1 MARSIFDA
9 VRDICLSFPEAEAFT
24 SHGAPTFRVRGG
36 KVFAMFEANHHGSGR
51 TALWLPAPP
60 GSQEQN
66 IATSKKHFFKP
77 PYVGVRG
84 WLGVNLDTGL
94 SWDRVADLVREAF
107 ELVAPK
113 RARSQLGPTIRIKPP
128 AANAPKPVDPME
140 TPAAKRS
147 IAVLRKLCL
156 DLPETSEETSFGHP
170 VWKVGAKTFAM
181 ASDWGHGLRFT
192 FRVGG
197 ERQAM
202 LVEDPR
208 YSIPPYIGHRGWVSL
223 HVGAKVDVDELRGL
237 VEESYRGA
245 ATKRALK
252 AAGLL

>member
-1 MARSIFDA
+1 MAKSIFEA
-9 VRDICLSFPEAEAFT
+9 VQEICLSFPDAEEFT

-36 KVFAMFEANHHGSGR
+36 KVFAMFESNHHGSGR

-66 IATSKKHFFKP
+66 IAASKKHFFKP

-113 RARSQLGPTIRIKPP
+113 RALAQLGKTIRIKPP
-128 AANAPKPVDPME
+128 AA
-140 TPAAKRS
+140 KRA
-147 IAVLRKLCL
+147 IGVLRKLCL
-156 DLPETSEETSFGHP
+156 ELPETSEEPSFGHP
-170 VWKVGAKTFAM
+170 VWKVGTKTFAM
-181 ASDWGHGLRFT
+181 ASDWGRGLRLT

-223 HVGAKVDVDELRGL
+223 AVGAKVDADELRGL

-252 AAGLL
+252 AAGLF